1 MLLEPRR
8 CAGDTILYNGERIA
22 ITNKGERAVVTNNRA
37 DAIIIEFKVNNLIK
51 EKTLEDTV
59 QSAPRQIEEKEYAA
73 VLLERGITE
82 NQIHKYGFTFIGK
95 QVLIGA
101 ADSSL

>member
-8 CAGDTILYNGERIA
+8 CAEDTIVYNGERIA
-22 ITNKGERAVVTNNRA
+22 IINKGERAVVTNNRA

-73 VLLERGITE
+73 VLLARGITE